1 MKTEKTELRSND
13 FPVWDVNTAKINRG
27 QSERI
32 LEFMRT
38 KVDMNKQL
46 ISVYD
51 MIARGVELPT
61 WEEEIDSKT
70 NPIVSATSEFTH

>member
-27 QSERI
+27 QAERI

>member
-1 MKTEKTELRSND
+1 MKTEKIELRSND

-27 QSERI
+27 QAERI